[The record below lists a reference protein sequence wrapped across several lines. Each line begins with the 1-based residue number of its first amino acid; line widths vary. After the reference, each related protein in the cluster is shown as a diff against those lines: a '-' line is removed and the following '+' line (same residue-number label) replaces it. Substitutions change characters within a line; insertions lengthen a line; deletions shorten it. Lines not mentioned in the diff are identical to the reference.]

1 MTLKAGSLKKK
12 NKIDKPLE
20 RVIKKKKGEG
30 PNQ

>member
-1 MTLKAGSLKKK
+1 MTLKAGSLKK